1 MSEGALTENDVR
13 ELLKIKTESKNLD
26 YKQNM
31 NWDTLSRD
39 DKTKIAKDILAMS
52 NTQDGGKI
60 VFGVRD
66 ADFELIG
73 LTLEEFSSFDQTR
86 INDFLHQYTDP
97 KFSCQV
103 YKYEIDGYKIVVIDV
118 PEFNEVP
125 ILCRKDAHLTSDSSK
140 QILKQGQ
147 MYIRTEKG
155 TSEAISTSDDMREI
169 LGRATIKKGDQLL
182 RSIELLLKGKPLKD
196 SDDLKK
202 YYQNEIE
209 EGEKFLVSKLGDE
222 LDKHGYWEVYA
233 YPNEYIE
240 NRIEEI
246 SQAKELV
253 LRSKVSLRGWSFPHT
268 QNNAEHGL
276 ASNFGKG
283 HQSFTKWDRY
293 REGYRIYQSGLFM
306 WKRVLWEDI
315 EGYKN
320 NGRNVLSFISFIW
333 SVTEFMIFFKRL
345 YEQIASNENIIIR
358 IVLNGCNDREL
369 VSFDPSVDIREGHIC
384 REDAPIV
391 TEKNVNVVELKA
403 AYKEIAADIIKRIF
417 SIFNWD
423 DISEETIDQW
433 QMKLIERRY

>member
-1 MSEGALTENDVR
+1 M
-13 ELLKIKTESKNLD
+13 
-26 YKQNM
+26 
-31 NWDTLSRD
+31 
-39 DKTKIAKDILAMS
+39 
-52 NTQDGGKI
+52 
-60 VFGVRD
+60 
-66 ADFELIG
+66 
-73 LTLEEFSSFDQTR
+73 
-86 INDFLHQYTDP
+86 
-97 KFSCQV
+97 
-103 YKYEIDGYKIVVIDV
+103 VIDV
-118 PEFNEVP
+118 QEFNEVP
-125 ILCRKDAHLTSDSSK
+125 ILCKKDAHLTSASSK

-147 MYIRTEKG
+147 IYIRTEKG
-155 TSEAISTSDDMREI
+155 TSEVVSTSDDMREI
-169 LGRATIKKGDQLL
+169 LGRAIIKKGDQRL
-182 RSIELLLKGKPLKD
+182 RSIELLLKGKPFKD
-196 SDDLKK
+196 SNNFFKE
-202 YYQNEIE
+202 YYQNEIQ
-209 EGEKFLVSKLGDE
+209 EGGEFLFSKLGDE
-222 LDKHGYWEVYA
+222 LGKYGYWEVYA
-233 YPNEYIE
+233 YPYEYTE
-240 NRIEEI
+240 NRIKEI
-246 SQAKELV
+246 PQAKELV

-369 VSFDPSVDIREGHIC
+369 VSFDHSVDIREGNIC
-384 REDAPIV
+384 REDVPIV
-391 TEKNVNVVELKA
+391 TEKTVNVVELKA
-403 AYKEIAADIIKRIF
+403 AYKELAANIIKRIF